1 MYYKSE
7 QNSNISVKLPPWQI
21 NQQLSYLFINAC
33 LSQNSRIKHA
43 SRSIVER
50 PASIIVRIVLFLL
63 LLLLPPF
70 SWSCSRRPRR
80 PFFSNVRINP
90 FMGVV
95 SRIHCLSPILLP
107 GGLLV
112 AWCCRG
118 FYAGEWPVSKLPAFR
133 LMATRYTRKRETL
146 KVDGRTDERILR
158 RPSNDIITSLLP
170 SSFVRVRSTIME
182 NIFDGYL
189 NKQCSEI

>member
-1 MYYKSE
+1 MIKHLHHCFT
-7 QNSNISVKLPPWQI
+7 ISSWSS
-21 NQQLSYLFINAC
+21 QQLSYLFINAC

-107 GGLLV
+107 GGLLGVVV
-112 AWCCRG
+112 A
-118 FYAGEWPVSKLPAFR
+118 FTPANGRYRNFR
-133 LMATRYTRKRETL
+133 HSVWWRHGTHEKEKRWKWT
-146 KVDGRTDERILR
+146 DGRTNGSLDARQTIL
-158 RPSNDIITSLLP
+158 LLRFFP
-170 SSFVRVRSTIME
+170 LLSFVRVRSTIME
-182 NIFDGYL
+182 NIVV
-189 NKQCSEI
+189 S